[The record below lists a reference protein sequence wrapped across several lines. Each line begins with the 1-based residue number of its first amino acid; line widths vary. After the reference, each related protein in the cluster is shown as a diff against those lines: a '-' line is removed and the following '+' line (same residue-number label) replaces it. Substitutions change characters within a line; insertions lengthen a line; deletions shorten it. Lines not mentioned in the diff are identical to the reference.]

1 MDTGIS
7 GNHTSAADMSAF
19 HNCPR
24 KSIFFTEMLLFC
36 TQILPFFAWLL
47 PVCTWM
53 LPFCKGGEG
62 EIFSAVSRLLI
73 YVSFYAF
80 QVFFQWL
87 QYIDS
92 HKMRTN
98 PIKWSNT
105 SSNSSQK
112 MVKHTQTIGRRIA
125 NCLLSILCGTG
136 YLKVISLFTHQNC
149 FCSLKIM
156 LDCKNVLQTH
166 FAQKSDMA
174 LVYTVNLYDF

>member
-7 GNHTSAADMSAF
+7 GNHTSAADMSVF

-24 KSIFFTEMLLFC
+24 KSIFFTGMLLFC
-36 TQILPFFAWLL
+36 TQILPFFAWIL

-98 PIKWSNT
+98 PIKWSNALQAII
-105 SSNSSQK
+105 SKNG
-112 MVKHTQTIGRRIA
+112 QTHSKNWSA
-125 NCLLSILCGTG
+125 NCKLSPK
-136 YLKVISLFTHQNC
+136 YFVRNWIS
-149 FCSLKIM
+149 
-156 LDCKNVLQTH
+156 
-166 FAQKSDMA
+166 
-174 LVYTVNLYDF
+174 

>member
-73 YVSFYAF
+73 YASFYAF

-105 SSNSSQK
+105 LQAIHLKKWPNTLKQLVGKLQIVSW
-112 MVKHTQTIGRRIA
+112 VFCA
-125 NCLLSILCGTG
+125 ELDIL
-136 YLKVISLFTHQNC
+136 K
-149 FCSLKIM
+149 
-156 LDCKNVLQTH
+156 
-166 FAQKSDMA
+166 
-174 LVYTVNLYDF
+174 